1 MSDIEQMKRTASADM
16 QKNFESVIIENPIT
30 VDTARRATA
39 RFMVDDDYIK
49 VWNKKLNDI
58 EMKGDDRLSNKQRR
72 VFLSH
77 LNLQY
82 SKLITEKLDPL
93 SRVFVRSYTEDRKSI
108 PWEFPKCLLW
118 NFDFDGASQGVYG
131 CIDGVPRSGKTSFAC
146 TLMPFFNDLGIDV
159 ITNIAINNAPDYIH
173 ITKKLSEV
181 VKYMDEIDKWVLIL
195 DETATYVD
203 KKRALSKG
211 NIDFENLGRFIGKMG
226 GRLIMVT
233 HSFDKD
239 IPTRLQEWTTERF
252 TKKETKRMRVVLS
265 GNKFKFFDIVGN
277 IPDAELDFVTEDIT
291 SMKFDISISKLLEWI
306 QDGNKIKDF
315 DGFNDNKKKD
325 KKLTKK
331 DQILKLLSK
340 GISGRKIADLLDTNE
355 VYVSQVKKRNL
366 I

>member
-30 VDTARRATA
+30 IDTARRATA

-58 EMKGDDRLSNKQRR
+58 EESGGDRLSNKQRR

-82 SKLITEKLDPL
+82 SKLITEKLDPI
-93 SRVFVRSYTEDRKSI
+93 SRVFVRSYAEDRKSI
-108 PWEFPKCLLW
+108 PWDFPDCLLW
-118 NFDFDGASQGVYG
+118 NFNFKGASQGVYG

-146 TLMPFFNDLGIDV
+146 TLMPMFDKLGIKV
-159 ITNIAINNAPDYIH
+159 ITNIAINNAPDYIYQ
-173 ITKKLSEV
+173 TKRLSEV
-181 VKYMDEIDKWVLIL
+181 VNYMDEIDKWVLIL

-265 GNKFKFFDIVGN
+265 GNKFKFFDMVGD
-277 IPDAELDFVTEDIT
+277 IPDTELEFVTEDIT
-291 SMKFDISISKLLEWI
+291 SLKFDISISELLEWI
-306 QDGNKIKDF
+306 QDGGKIKDF
-315 DGFNDNKKKD
+315 LKEDDDKTT

-331 DQILKLLSK
+331 DQILKLLAQ
-340 GISGRKIADLLDTNE
+340 GVSGKKIAELLDISE
-355 VYVSQVKKRNL
+355 SYVSQIKNNL
-366 I
+366 